1 MKNVETMVSK
11 VTARINEVDE
21 WYEDKQQHI
30 LGEVGFNSFKEFK
43 WNCSIF

>member
-11 VTARINEVDE
+11 ATAKINEVDE

-30 LGEVGFNSFKEFK
+30 IGMIISVSF
-43 WNCSIF
+43 IIA

>member
-1 MKNVETMVSK
+1 MKNMESMVSK

-30 LGEVGFNSFKEFK
+30 LGGLLEL
-43 WNCSIF
+43 